1 MLLAGIPI
9 ERVSNPAGAL
19 IGEGDASRPGRSPPS
34 PIAANVARVWKDDS
48 IAEAEALRSNT
59 GLNDGTKPANVRG
72 PIRDMGLVGG

>member
-19 IGEGDASRPGRSPPS
+19 IGEGDAAALVEARQARSRPTSR
-34 PIAANVARVWKDDS
+34 AFWKDDS

-59 GLNDGTKPANVRG
+59 GLNDGTKPANGRG